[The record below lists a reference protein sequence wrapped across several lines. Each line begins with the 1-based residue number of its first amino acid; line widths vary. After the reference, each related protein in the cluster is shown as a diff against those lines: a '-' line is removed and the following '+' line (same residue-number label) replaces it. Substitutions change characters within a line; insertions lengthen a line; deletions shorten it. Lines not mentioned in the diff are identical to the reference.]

1 MLEIQ
6 MFGSENELCMDNP
19 FLDRI
24 EASDSSSIII
34 EMERYSCVPSYQV
47 NNFTGFGSLDGLTLA
62 ENSNIARPR
71 FRRSSL
77 PIEHKQSSKSH
88 MVFANLP
95 AANSTHHVHKSDRFR
110 HTQIPRSDEPPAVD
124 ISHLNLTDETFWKC
138 NGEKIGFFEV
148 VAGYFRISDPSASN
162 FPQKLWNGIQ
172 LSESGLSK
180 WLGVR
185 FASDTL
191 VEFEQGK
198 FSRILGMESDLALW
212 DCLSHA
218 GFVEVARQ
226 DVASRFADLA
236 ERCNTGCHYFEHRDK
251 IFKKDSPLA
260 HLAQIQKNMV
270 MTNSQCL

>member
-1 MLEIQ
+1 
-6 MFGSENELCMDNP
+6 
-19 FLDRI
+19 
-24 EASDSSSIII
+24 
-34 EMERYSCVPSYQV
+34 MERYSCIPSCQV
-47 NNFTGFGSLDGLTLA
+47 NNFTGFGSLDGLALA
-62 ENSNIARPR
+62 ENSNIVRPR

-77 PIEHKQSSKSH
+77 PIEPKQSSKSH

-95 AANSTHHVHKSDRFR
+95 AANSTHHVHKSERFR

-124 ISHLNLTDETFWKC
+124 ISSLNLTDETFWKC

-148 VAGYFRISDPSASN
+148 VAGYFRISDPSESN

-198 FSRILGMESDLALW
+198 FSRILGMESDLALR
-212 DCLSHA
+212 DCLARA

-226 DVASRFADLA
+226 DVVSRFTDLA
-236 ERCNTGCHYFEHRDK
+236 DRCNAGCHYFEHRDK

-260 HLAQIQKNMV
+260 NLAQIQKNMV
-270 MTNSQCL
+270 LTNSQCL